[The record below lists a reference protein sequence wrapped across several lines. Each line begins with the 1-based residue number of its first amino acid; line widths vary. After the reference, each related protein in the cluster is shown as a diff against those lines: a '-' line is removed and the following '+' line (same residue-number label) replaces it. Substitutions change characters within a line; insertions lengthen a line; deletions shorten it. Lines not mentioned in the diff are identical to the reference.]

1 MYQEGQA
8 DVVSTHLFDGDT
20 GTYNLP
26 NIRNILVG
34 HSYLVINFLSP
45 QEGFYVR
52 KGKPDKI
59 EGWKDLT
66 RAGTTMVNRETGS
79 GVRVRFLIYRN
90 GKLPYFI
97 IYHFFN

>member
-1 MYQEGQA
+1 MYQGQA
-8 DVVSTHLFDGDT
+8 DVISTHLFDRDT

-26 NIRNILVG
+26 YIRNILVG
-34 HSYLVINFLSP
+34 HSYLVINFLSR

-52 KGKPDKI
+52 KGNPDKI

-66 RAGTTMVNRETGS
+66 RAGITMVNRETGS